1 MSSEWT
7 PDLMLNDDLLDTQH
21 ADIFRCL
28 ANLSDALGGP
38 AEPLEKALADLSDS
52 LVTHLAAEE
61 QLMADVMYPER
72 ARHKSAHELFMA
84 DFLQMR
90 ETLRDEGVTPAVD
103 DWVRRRIP
111 EWLRFHISVNDFPLG
126 VYLARRR
133 GAVSAGAARTLRSG
147 SNRPS

>member
-1 MSSEWT
+1 MPSEWT
-7 PDLMLNDDLLDTQH
+7 PDLTLNHDLLDAQH
-21 ADIFRCL
+21 AHIFRCL
-28 ANLSDALGGP
+28 ARLADVLGG
-38 AEPLEKALADLSDS
+38 AREERDQALAELSDS

-61 QLMADVMYPER
+61 QLMTEVLYPER

-90 ETLRDEGVTPAVD
+90 EALRDEGVTPAVD

-126 VYLARRR
+126 VYLARKR
-133 GAVSAGAARTLRSG
+133 GQPSAAARATRSG
-147 SNRPS
+147 PHRPS

>member
-1 MSSEWT
+1 MASEWT
-7 PDLMLNDDLLDTQH
+7 PDLTLNHEMLDRQH

-28 ANLSDALGGP
+28 ADLSDALAGP
-38 AEPLEKALADLSDS
+38 RDAIDRSLGELSDS

-61 QLMADVMYPER
+61 QLMAEVLYPER

-90 ETLRDEGVTPAVD
+90 ETLREEGVTPAVD
-103 DWVRRRIP
+103 DWIRRRIP

-133 GAVSAGAARTLRSG
+133 SQGAPAARAARTG
-147 SNRPS
+147 HHRPS

>member
-1 MSSEWT
+1 MSEWT
-7 PDLMLNDDLLDTQH
+7 SELTLNNEMLDRQH
-21 ADIFRCL
+21 ADVFRCL
-28 ANLSDALGGP
+28 AALSDALAGP
-38 AEPLEKALADLSDS
+38 RDGMEKALAELSDS

-61 QLMADVMYPER
+61 QLMAEVLYPER

-90 ETLRDEGVTPAVD
+90 ERLRDEGPTPAVAE
-103 DWVRRRIP
+103 WVRRRIP

-133 GAVSAGAARTLRSG
+133 GQVGAGERRSSAGPD
-147 SNRPS
+147 RPS

>member
-7 PDLMLNDDLLDTQH
+7 PELTLNHELLDAQH
-21 ADIFRCL
+21 AEIFRCL
-28 ANLSDALGGP
+28 AALADALSGPKDALEPALTALSDA
-38 AEPLEKALADLSDS
+38 

-61 QLMADVMYPER
+61 QLMADVLYPER

-90 ETLRDEGVTPAVD
+90 ETLREEGASPAVD

-126 VYLARRR
+126 VFLARRR
-133 GAVSAGAARTLRSG
+133 GQPGAGARS
-147 SNRPS
+147 SLHRPS

>member
-1 MSSEWT
+1 MSEWT
-7 PDLMLNDDLLDTQH
+7 PDLTLNHEMLDTQH
-21 ADIFRCL
+21 AEIFRCL
-28 ANLSDALGGP
+28 ATLADALAGPPDVLDKALSELSDA
-38 AEPLEKALADLSDS
+38 

-61 QLMADVMYPER
+61 QLMAEVLYPER

-84 DFLQMR
+84 DFLHMR
-90 ETLRDEGVTPAVD
+90 ETLRDEGTTPAID

-133 GAVSAGAARTLRSG
+133 AMPAGAPRPRAG
-147 SNRPS
+147 GNRPS

>member
-1 MSSEWT
+1 MTSEWT
-7 PDLMLNDDLLDTQH
+7 PDLTLNHELLDAQH
-21 ADIFRCL
+21 ADVFRCL
-28 ANLSDALGGP
+28 AHLADVLGGP
-38 AEPLEKALADLSDS
+38 PEERERALAALTDS

-61 QLMADVMYPER
+61 QLMIDALYPER

-90 ETLRDEGVTPAVD
+90 EALRTDGVTPAVN

-133 GAVSAGAARTLRSG
+133 QQPPGTGPRADKG
-147 SNRPS
+147 SRLS